1 MNENYN
7 IEDTAKLM
15 TKASG
20 GGKKKTVLIAAVTA
34 AVLIVALVAG
44 YFVISDKKYEDQV
57 AIAEKCFIEGDYAQA
72 EAEYIKAMDM
82 NKRKLKAREGLAY
95 TYAVEGK
102 FQESADL
109 YDKIYQETKEEKHKR
124 GHDDAENNMIPED
137 YDLLPIKDTW
147 RALPEEQVGY
157 YTALKH
163 YLFSLEQDYFCWD
176 ESHQAYDCNDPGD
189 FPVLSMLMTGIGNY
203 DISIE
208 DYAAYAMSDYEDESF
223 IENSILEWHD
233 GADPRGW
240 NVEDEMYDSYESADA
255 GEADQL
261 LKNIF
266 NVKDDAIER
275 SLKQSEE
282 YRNIYLEDGTY
293 YCVGGWNEGTYD
305 AAIEVQA
312 VWTDGHKFCVEY
324 LGGWVN
330 EDNYDEF
337 RVDKAQDYYKRYAL
351 IEPKLIDGKH
361 FWSLYSVGPDMPEEV
376 VQGLENAAKTDND
389 GNENGDSSAAAYQP
403 VIDEYKQML
412 ADVEAGAE
420 YDALDDDANDFTYVW
435 SEMIPHELNS
445 YRQPLYAIQDI
456 NGDGVDEMIVGAEA
470 DGNSYVGS
478 ILTLDEDGAPTVLIS
493 CESFMYRGELHVYE
507 DGLVMTGG
515 SSGYNTAR
523 FIFYAL
529 EGTELKTVDSYVM
542 EEGVGDHNGEPM
554 SEDEWYKATDKA
566 RSKKAMKFK
575 WNNF

>member
-1 MNENYN
+1 
-7 IEDTAKLM
+7 
-15 TKASG
+15 
-20 GGKKKTVLIAAVTA
+20 
-34 AVLIVALVAG
+34 
-44 YFVISDKKYEDQV
+44 
-57 AIAEKCFIEGDYAQA
+57 
-72 EAEYIKAMDM
+72 
-82 NKRKLKAREGLAY
+82 
-95 TYAVEGK
+95 
-102 FQESADL
+102 
-109 YDKIYQETKEEKHKR
+109 
-124 GHDDAENNMIPED
+124 
-137 YDLLPIKDTW
+137 
-147 RALPEEQVGY
+147 
-157 YTALKH
+157 
-163 YLFSLEQDYFCWD
+163 
-176 ESHQAYDCNDPGD
+176 
-189 FPVLSMLMTGIGNY
+189 
-203 DISIE
+203 
-208 DYAAYAMSDYEDESF
+208 
-223 IENSILEWHD
+223 
-233 GADPRGW
+233 
-240 NVEDEMYDSYESADA
+240 
-255 GEADQL
+255 
-261 LKNIF
+261 
-266 NVKDDAIER
+266 
-275 SLKQSEE
+275 
-282 YRNIYLEDGTY
+282 
-293 YCVGGWNEGTYD
+293 
-305 AAIEVQA
+305 
-312 VWTDGHKFCVEY
+312 
-324 LGGWVN
+324 
-330 EDNYDEF
+330 
-337 RVDKAQDYYKRYAL
+337 
-351 IEPKLIDGKH
+351 
-361 FWSLYSVGPDMPEEV
+361 MPEEV